1 MHKLVQRIVG
11 VRTTTKQQSFT
22 CHPINTN
29 IEPAT
34 SCYRYL
40 LISSQQSLSFMQVKM
55 SKQEKKDDDS
65 ASERQPSLSD
75 DTNADES
82 KASGRKRTIDESHL
96 DPEEIKKLE
105 SRRAY
110 NRQCAAKG
118 MWMMMIALS
127 IFRASHAC
135 S

>member
-1 MHKLVQRIVG
+1 VLSIF
-11 VRTTTKQQSFT
+11 TQQ
-22 CHPINTN
+22 
-29 IEPAT
+29 A
-34 SCYRYL
+34 
-40 LISSQQSLSFMQVKM
+40 LSFMKVKM

-118 MWMMMIALS
+118 TLDDCAYFVS
-127 IFRASHAC
+127 RFAHVC
-135 S
+135 